1 MPSKYSDP
9 AHLCIVAKTENKF
22 GPLALWFLV
31 QEIVVWL
38 EGYC

>member
-1 MPSKYSDP
+1 MPSKYSDHT
-9 AHLCIVAKTENKF
+9 HLDIVAKIENKF
-22 GPLALWFLV
+22 DPSALWFLV